1 MAQLNIFALCD
12 IFSLCIR
19 VCLFVSLGVLL
30 ISAFW
35 LNMVLSFSPNLDFIF
50 ANALSMLAG
59 QANSAA
65 QYNFVLAQT

>member
-1 MAQLNIFALCD
+1 
-12 IFSLCIR
+12 
-19 VCLFVSLGVLL
+19 
-30 ISAFW
+30 
-35 LNMVLSFSPNLDFIF
+35 MVLSFSPNLDFIF